1 MALVDD
7 LIQETYLKICGDR
20 RRLLS
25 EFQPHHPEAFYGYL
39 KVITANVVHDHFR
52 AQYSH
57 KRGSGRTETSIGEPF
72 SDMPATVT
80 VGEDIHRQILLK
92 EVDAALCA
100 GTPDEK
106 QARDR
111 IIFWL
116 YYRYGLTAQAIAR
129 LPSISLTVKG
139 VESVI
144 HNLTRSVRERLA
156 ERITPYT
163 SSKRKAFKAAND
175 VLKEVESQLSR
186 GTTWPPQPGRIC
198 MADRGAGDRA
208 TNYRTRF
215 RPGKG

>member
-1 MALVDD
+1 MSLEELIQACAENGDAAAWEEFVKRFHDMIAAVVLRTAQRWRNVSTALVDD

-20 RRLLS
+20 MRLLS

-39 KVITANVVHDHFR
+39 KVITANVVHDYFR
-52 AQYSH
+52 AQHSH
-57 KRGSGRTETSIGEPF
+57 KRGSGRTETSIDEPF
-72 SDMPATVT
+72 SDMPATVS

-144 HNLTRSVRERLA
+144 HKLTRSVRERLA
-156 ERITPYT
+156 ERDN
-163 SSKRKAFKAAND
+163 A
-175 VLKEVESQLSR
+175 LHEQ
-186 GTTWPPQPGRIC
+186 
-198 MADRGAGDRA
+198 
-208 TNYRTRF
+208 
-215 RPGKG
+215 